1 MKKYEFT
8 GETKN
13 IDGHILHRIRA
24 LRDIYCGGWRI
35 RAGDLGGWIESEKNL
50 SQEGNAWVGG
60 SATVCENVQVYDSA
74 WVYGNAQV
82 CDSAQ
87 IYGDAEVYGN
97 AQVGGDARVSGDARV
112 CGNVWVYDSA
122 RVYGNA
128 QVYDSARVCG
138 DARVCGNA
146 QVYDSAQICGDAEV
160 YGNAWVYG
168 NAQVCDSAWVG
179 GNAEVDGN
187 AWVGENAQVYR
198 ISDIFEIRHI
208 GSRNDTTTF
217 FRTQSKQIHVKCGC
231 FSGTIDE
238 FETKVKATH
247 KDNVHAKTYTLAIQ
261 MAKLKLGGD

>member
-50 SQEGNAWVGG
+50 SQDGNAWVGG

-74 WVYGNAQV
+74 WVYG
-82 CDSAQ
+82 
-87 IYGDAEVYGN
+87 
-97 AQVGGDARVSGDARV
+97 
-112 CGNVWVYDSA
+112 
-122 RVYGNA
+122 
-128 QVYDSARVCG
+128 

-146 QVYDSAQICGDAEV
+146 QVYDSAWVRGDAQV

-198 ISDIFEIRHI
+198 ICDIFEINHI

-238 FETKVKATH
+238 FETTVRTTH
-247 KDNVHAKTYTLAIQ
+247 KDNIHAKMYILAIQ